1 MSTALKRITILTGL
15 AIALISCTPKDS
27 YITGDTLSMRLRA
40 TFEAEET
47 KTVLV
52 DNGDATYQMN
62 WTSSDEI
69 VVNGKTSNSIEVDAS
84 DARIAVFDLPVVDAP
99 YSAISPASVY
109 SGGYTAST
117 SESPASMKVTLPA
130 VQNYVSGGYDP
141 AAAVTLGRGDASLL
155 FSHAMAYLR
164 ITVSGT
170 ADTDAIKSIRVQAN
184 NGQAMSGSFTAS
196 FADVPALE
204 NGKDSYS
211 SVTLDCGSGVAQG
224 TAMFIAIPAA
234 TYSSGINLL
243 ITDASDHFMTV
254 RSTASFSALA
264 GKVYRTTVSFNPSAD
279 APVDGGIY
287 TVADWAAFA
296 ESVSNGYD
304 YEGKTV
310 TIMSDLDVDDYFAY
324 ANGTFNGV
332 LEGNNHTLKANGN
345 MWPLF
350 NIIGNNGVVR
360 NLTIDGSFS
369 GMANSGGAGNATIAK
384 RNLGLIENCIN
395 RASTDIT
402 VTTSCIFGTICAEN
416 GGEIKDCKNYG
427 NVTIHHNATSTVGL
441 FGGGIAALGHT
452 ILGGSSATHID
463 TDGSCSPGKFTNC
476 ENHGDI
482 YIEVMGSFVVKSS
495 VGGICGQVYLDGV
508 EFSGCKNYGNV
519 TRISNGE
526 TTSNR
531 SNTIGGILGRSCAWY
546 TTSPGDSGALG
557 LDKGYNTKFTDC
569 RNEGTIKTFCR
580 HSGGVTNNV
589 SGARLDAAGGI
600 VGAVAGISGSAATIS
615 GCTNTGTILGGW
627 NSSVNTSALGG
638 LAGLAKFVDI
648 SSGSSICAL
657 QSVDK
662 TAVGAAGGLV
672 AFALSEV
679 NVTDCIAVPAIDV
692 VCKASSTCLP
702 GLLIGNVVTS
712 ATFSSCQVA
721 GSIKVDGSDLGV
733 NSGNFKDYAVAKS
746 PTASKVKPDVTTVT
760 WYE

>member
-1 MSTALKRITILTGL
+1 MSTALKRIIFLTGT
-15 AIALISCTPKDS
+15 AVALFSCMPKESCVADDS
-27 YITGDTLSMRLRA
+27 QSMRLRA
-40 TFEAEET
+40 AFETEDT

-62 WTSSDEI
+62 WTSDDKI
-69 VVNGKTSNSIEVDAS
+69 VVNGKTSTNIEVDAS

-109 SGGYTAST
+109 AGGYTAAA
-117 SESPASMKVTLPA
+117 SESPASMKVTLPD

-141 AAAVTLGRGDASLL
+141 AAAVTLGRGDASLI

-164 ITVSGT
+164 ITVIGT
-170 ADTDAIKSIRVQAN
+170 ADTDAIKSVRVQAN
-184 NGQAMSGSFTAS
+184 NGQAMSGSFIAS

-254 RSTASFSALA
+254 RSTTSFSAVA
-264 GKVYRTTVSFNPSAD
+264 GKVYRTSVSFNPSAD

-310 TIMSDLDVDDYFAY
+310 TIMSDLEVDDHFAY
-324 ANGTFNGV
+324 ANGSFNGT
-332 LEGNNHTLKANGN
+332 LEGNNHTLTASGN

-350 NIIGNNGVVR
+350 NIIGTNGVVR
-360 NLTIDGSFS
+360 NLTVDGAFS

-384 RNLGLIENCIN
+384 KNLGLIENCTN

-402 VTTSCIFGTICAEN
+402 VTTSCVFGTICAEN

-463 TDGSCSPGKFTNC
+463 TDGSPGKFTNC

-482 YIEVMGSFVVKSS
+482 YIEVMRSFVVKSS

-531 SNTIGGILGRSCAWY
+531 STTIGGILGRSCAWY

-580 HSGGVTNNV
+580 HSGGVTNSA
-589 SGARLDAAGGI
+589 SGARIDAAGGI
-600 VGAVAGISGSAATIS
+600 VGAIAGISGSSATIS
-615 GCTNTGTILGGW
+615 GCINAGTILGGW
-627 NSSVNTSALGG
+627 NTSVNTSALGG

-648 SSGSSICAL
+648 SSSSSICSL
-657 QSVDK
+657 ESVDN
-662 TAVGAAGGLV
+662 TPVGAAGGLV

-679 NVTDCIAVPAIDV
+679 NVTNCIAVPAIAV

-712 ATFSSCQVA
+712 ATFNSCQVA

-733 NSGNFKDYAVAKS
+733 NSGNFREYAVAKS
-746 PTASKVKPDVTTVT
+746 PTASKVKPDATTVA

>member
-1 MSTALKRITILTGL
+1 MPGTLKRITILAGT
-15 AIALISCTPKDS
+15 AVALLSCSPKEVLNSDETP
-27 YITGDTLSMRLRA
+27 SMRLRA
-40 TFEAEET
+40 AFEDT
-47 KTVLV
+47 RTVLV

-62 WTSSDEI
+62 WTSGDRI
-69 VVNGKTSNSIEVDAS
+69 VVNGQTSNTIEVDES
-84 DARIAVFDLPVVDAP
+84 DARVAVFGLPVVDAP
-99 YSAISPASVY
+99 YSAISPASAFAGSY
-109 SGGYTAST
+109 TPADSGTA
-117 SESPASMKVTLPA
+117 ASMEVTLPA
-130 VQNYVSGGYDP
+130 VQHYVAGGYDP
-141 AAAVTLGRGDASLL
+141 AAAVTLGRGDASLV
-155 FSHAMAYLR
+155 FYHAMAYLK
-164 ITVSGT
+164 ITVNGT

-184 NGQAMSGSFTAS
+184 NGQAMSGTFTAS
-196 FADVPALE
+196 FADIPALVD
-204 NGKDSYS
+204 GTDSCS
-211 SVTLDCGSGVAQG
+211 SVTLDCGSGTAQG
-224 TAMFIAIPAA
+224 TAMFIAIPAGIY
-234 TYSSGINLL
+234 TSGINLL
-243 ITDASDHFMTV
+243 ITDVADHFMTV
-254 RSTASFSALA
+254 RSTASFSAFA
-264 GKVYRTTVSFNPSAD
+264 GKVYPSSVSFNPSAD

-287 TVADWAAFA
+287 TVTDWAAFA
-296 ESVSNGYD
+296 ESVTNGYD

-310 TIMSDLDVDDYFAY
+310 TIMSDLEVDTYFAY
-324 ANGTFNGV
+324 ANSTFNGT

-345 MWPLF
+345 MWPLL
-350 NIIGNNGVVR
+350 NIVGPKGTVR
-360 NLTIDGSFS
+360 NLTVDGSFS
-369 GMANSGGAGNATIAK
+369 NLANSGGVGNAAFAK
-384 RNLGLIENCIN
+384 KNLGLIENCTN
-395 RASTDIT
+395 RANTDLT

-427 NVTIHHNATSTVGL
+427 NIKIRHNASSTVGL

-452 ILGGSSATHID
+452 ILGNSSPTHID

-482 YIEVMGSFVVKSS
+482 HIEVQGSFVVKSS

-519 TRISNGE
+519 SRISNGE

-531 SNTIGGILGRSCAWY
+531 TTTIGGILGRSCAWY
-546 TTSPGDSGALG
+546 TSGAGDNGALG

-569 RNEGTIKTFCR
+569 RNEGTVKTFCR
-580 HSGGVTNNV
+580 HSGGVTNSA
-589 SGARLDAAGGI
+589 SGARIDAAGGI

-648 SSGSSICAL
+648 SSGSSICSL
-657 QSVDK
+657 KSVDN
-662 TAVGAAGGLV
+662 TPVGAAGGLV

-679 NVTDCIAVPAIDV
+679 NITNCIAVPAIDV

-702 GLLIGNVVTS
+702 GLLIGNVVSS
-712 ATFSSCQVA
+712 ASFNSCQVA

-733 NSGNFKDYAVAKS
+733 SSGNFKEYAVAKS
-746 PTASKVKPDVTTVT
+746 PTASKVKPDATTVA